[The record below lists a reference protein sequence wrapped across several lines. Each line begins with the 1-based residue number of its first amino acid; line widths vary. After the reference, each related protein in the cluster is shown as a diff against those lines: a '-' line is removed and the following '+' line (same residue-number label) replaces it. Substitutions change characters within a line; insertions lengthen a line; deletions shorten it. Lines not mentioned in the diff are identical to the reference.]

1 MKDLIIIFVFLAVAV
16 DAIRAEVSDLQ
27 SDDASGADTV
37 VLSPRI
43 KVSDLPLEQYHIKL
57 EYFMPYL
64 ENVMIV
70 QNPDLK
76 KPKGA
81 LNNRT
86 TQIVNPVRDLGIN
99 SSTSRYVVSF
109 EKKSISMGGAK
120 DRVFVSGLAKDNHIN
135 YFLVKPNFSYYHPDT
150 REYLGTEIFIIG
162 KAGVVQR
169 GKLSLL
175 KIESA
180 KEPIKAGTLVLP
192 SRSLDLPD
200 DISVI
205 ASKQKLNGYILST
218 VPGLANAA
226 NNNVVVVSLG
236 SRDGLEF
243 GQLLKIKQSDLVA
256 RDPYDYKK
264 KYTIPLSKPKGEVV
278 IYDVFD
284 KLSLGLV
291 LTSYEEIKLLDRVSS
306 S

>member
-1 MKDLIIIFVFLAVAV
+1 MKYLIIIVVFLAISV
-16 DAIRAEVSDLQ
+16 DAILADGLDLQ
-27 SDDASGADTV
+27 SDAGGSDTV
-37 VLSPRI
+37 LLSPRI

-57 EYFMPYL
+57 EYFMPYF

-70 QNPDLK
+70 RNPELK
-76 KPKGA
+76 KPKA
-81 LNNRT
+81 DLNNRI

-99 SSTSRYVVSF
+99 SNTSRYVVSF

-120 DRVFVSGLAKDNHIN
+120 DRIFVSGLAKDNHIN

-169 GKLSLL
+169 GRLSLL
-175 KIESA
+175 NIESA
-180 KEPIKAGTLVLP
+180 KEPIRSGTLVLP

-200 DISVI
+200 DISVTTP
-205 ASKQKLNGYILST
+205 KKKLNGYILST
-218 VPGLANAA
+218 IPGLANAA

-236 SRDGLEF
+236 SRDGVEF
-243 GQLLKIKQSDLVA
+243 GQLLKIKQSDLVT

-264 KYTIPLSKPKGEVV
+264 KYTIPLSKPKGEIV

>member
-1 MKDLIIIFVFLAVAV
+1 MKYLIIIFIFLAISI
-16 DAIRAEVSDLQ
+16 DAILAEGSDLQ
-27 SDDASGADTV
+27 SDNAIGADTV

-70 QNPDLK
+70 QNPALK
-76 KPKGA
+76 KTKAA
-81 LNNRT
+81 LKNRT

-120 DRVFVSGLAKDNHIN
+120 DRVFVSGLASDNHIN

-162 KAGVVQR
+162 RAGVVQR

-175 KIESA
+175 KIDSA
-180 KEPIKAGTLVLP
+180 KEPIRAGTLVLP

-200 DISVI
+200 DIS
-205 ASKQKLNGYILST
+205 ATAPKKKLNGYILST
-218 VPGLANAA
+218 VPGLSNAA
-226 NNNVVVVSLG
+226 NNNVVVISLG

-264 KYTIPLSKPKGEVV
+264 KHTIPLGTPKGEIV

-291 LTSYEEIKLLDRVSS
+291 LKSYEEIKLLDRVSS